1 MSHWVAGFSNRYGNM
16 LKICTLQMGVLIG
29 LVVSNLLV
37 LLVLKLDSIISRSS
51 QVELSLNRIR
61 GSLIIF

>member
-37 LLVLKLDSIISRSS
+37 LLVLKLDSIISSS
-51 QVELSLNRIR
+51 SRVEFEPNTR
-61 GSLIIF
+61 